1 MAEQQLS
8 GEDRVRELARLS
20 GITIPEDEVAEV
32 ANRFDSLMLELD
44 KISDFP
50 FDLSDISASS
60 QISIF
65 PDEGQLNFKAG
76 TPIFNHEGSLMDNNE
91 IAFLSA
97 AETAKAVRA
106 GELTPEN
113 AVQAYLDRI
122 DRLDSRLAAYITVTR
137 EEALDAARQVEW
149 RLSGGGDPGPLCGVP
164 VAIKDQFWTDGILTS
179 NGSRVYRDFVPN
191 EDATIVRRL
200 KEAGATLLGKLNLS
214 ELAMGGTQEPPWGI
228 PANPWD
234 LDRTPGESSSGS
246 GVALSAHL
254 CAASIG
260 EDTGGSGRGPAAY
273 CGVVGLRPTFAR
285 VSRYGMTHMC
295 WFMDAAAPMTKTV
308 EDCAIVLGVIAGY
321 DERDPYTSQRPVP
334 DYTATL
340 REGVRGLRVGL
351 IRELHQSPDMHPE
364 VREAIEKA
372 LDTLRGLGA
381 EVREVSIPLVELA
394 GAIFVGI
401 ADTEGAGARDEI
413 LRTRADELDQASRT
427 RLLSASLV
435 PFKVYNRAAKAR
447 VLLRRQ
453 FMTALDDVDVLV
465 SPTSPYPAPLHTAL
479 TARFENAEDVRAR
492 FFFRRAYTGCYSLTA
507 LPAISIPGG
516 FTRDGLPIG
525 LQLGARPFAEETLFR
540 AAYAYEQATD
550 WHTRI
555 APAAQA

>member
-1 MAEQQLS
+1 MDS
-8 GEDRVRELARLS
+8 N
-20 GITIPEDEVAEV
+20 EVV
-32 ANRFDSLMLELD
+32 
-44 KISDFP
+44 
-50 FDLSDISASS
+50 
-60 QISIF
+60 
-65 PDEGQLNFKAG
+65 
-76 TPIFNHEGSLMDNNE
+76 
-91 IAFLSA
+91 FLSA
-97 AETAKAVRA
+97 ADTARAVRA
-106 GELTPEN
+106 GEVSPED
-113 AVQAYLDRI
+113 AVRAYLERI

-137 EEALDAARQVEW
+137 EEALDAARQVAWQLE
-149 RLSGGGDPGPLCGVP
+149 SNGDPGPLAGVP
-164 VAIKDQFWTDGILTS
+164 MAIKDQFWTEGILTT
-179 NGSRVYRDFVPN
+179 NGSRVYRDFVPS

-214 ELAMGGTQEPPWGI
+214 ELAMGGTQNPPWGI

-273 CGVVGLRPTFAR
+273 CGVVGLRPTFTR
-285 VSRYGMTHMC
+285 VSRHGMTHMC

-308 EDCAIVLGVIAGY
+308 EDSAIVLGVIAGH
-321 DERDPYTSQRPVP
+321 DERDPYTSTRPVP
-334 DYTATL
+334 DYTQAL
-340 REGVRGLRVGL
+340 GKGVEGLRVGL
-351 IRELHQSPDMHPE
+351 IRELHQSRDMHPE
-364 VREAIEKA
+364 VRATVEFG
-372 LDTLRGLGA
+372 LDVLRGLGA
-381 EVREVSIPLVELA
+381 EIKEVSIPLVELA

-401 ADTEGAGARDEI
+401 ADTEGAGARDEL

-447 VLLRRQ
+447 VLLRQQ
-453 FMTALDDVDVLV
+453 FMAALENVDVLV
-465 SPTSPYPAPLHTAL
+465 SPTSPYPAPLHSAL
-479 TARFENAEDVRAR
+479 TARFESAEDVRSR

-516 FTRDGLPIG
+516 FTSDGLPIG

-540 AAYAYEQATD
+540 AAHAYEQTTT
-550 WHTRI
+550 WHNRI

>member
-1 MAEQQLS
+1 MQS
-8 GEDRVRELARLS
+8 
-20 GITIPEDEVAEV
+20 
-32 ANRFDSLMLELD
+32 
-44 KISDFP
+44 
-50 FDLSDISASS
+50 
-60 QISIF
+60 
-65 PDEGQLNFKAG
+65 
-76 TPIFNHEGSLMDNNE
+76 NE

-97 AETAKAVRA
+97 AATARAVRA
-106 GELTPEN
+106 GELSPVD

-137 EEALDAARQVEW
+137 EEAMDAAEQVQW
-149 RLSGGGDPGPLCGVP
+149 RVSSQGYAGALAGVP
-164 VAIKDQFWTDGILTS
+164 MAIKDQFWTDGILTS
-179 NGSRVYRDFVPN
+179 TGSRVYRDFVPN

-200 KEAGATLLGKLNLS
+200 KNAGATLLGKLNLS

-273 CGVVGLRPTFAR
+273 CGVVGLRPTFTR

-308 EDCAIVLGVIAGY
+308 EDCAIVLGVIAGR
-321 DERDPYTSQRPVP
+321 DERDLYTSTRPVP

-340 REGVRGLRVGL
+340 RNGIQGLRVGL
-351 IRELHQSPDMHPE
+351 IRELHESPDMHPE
-364 VREAIEKA
+364 VRASMEFGI
-372 LDTLRGLGA
+372 DVFRSLGA
-381 EVREVSIPLVELA
+381 EIKEVSIPLVELA
-394 GAIFVGI
+394 GAIFVGV

-447 VLLRRQ
+447 VLLRQQ
-453 FMTALDDVDVLV
+453 FMSALNEVDLLV
-465 SPTSPYPAPLHTAL
+465 SATSPYPAPLHTSL
-479 TARFENAEDVRAR
+479 TARFESAEDVRSR

-507 LPAISIPGG
+507 LPALSIPGG
-516 FTRDGLPIG
+516 FTSDGLPIG

-540 AAYAYEQATD
+540 AGHAYEQVTP